1 MLQAVLHASFFVL
14 RGRAVDSNPHLQALE
29 LRRAGGCHGS
39 WRAALQ
45 CPITIAAI
53 ALQRAAPTPPGA
65 IKPFFFCL
73 LPAAEVLSQRS
84 AASPV
89 LRAAMNRRHE
99 GPNGR
104 SEEGGGGGEVSLGH
118 GGGLGCVSPGTCAPS
133 PFIPAGREA
142 DCLGVA
148 VRLER
153 CLCVPCERGVTAEQ
167 GSDGLSHRARP
178 WAQAGGPSEEQG
190 GFRGRIIGSQPAWVW
205 RDLTAPQLWVGCPHW
220 LTLPGAPSVPGLRA
234 TSSPMQ
240 PDFRTP
246 SAAEMR
252 RSAVPPGPA
261 QPRPLRAPRCPYGHH
276 SQGGD
281 GSFLGEEHQIQPS
294 FVPSHLHLQAF
305 LSSAWLLCCSRSSS
319 LTTWPW

>member
-1 MLQAVLHASFFVL
+1 
-14 RGRAVDSNPHLQALE
+14 
-29 LRRAGGCHGS
+29 
-39 WRAALQ
+39 
-45 CPITIAAI
+45 
-53 ALQRAAPTPPGA
+53 
-65 IKPFFFCL
+65 
-73 LPAAEVLSQRS
+73 
-84 AASPV
+84 
-89 LRAAMNRRHE
+89 MNRRHE

-118 GGGLGCVSPGTCAPS
+118 GGGLGCVSPGTC
-133 PFIPAGREA
+133 FIPAGREA

-153 CLCVPCERGVTAEQ
+153 CLCVLCERGVTAEQ

-205 RDLTAPQLWVGCPHW
+205 RDLTAPQLWVGCPHR

-246 SAAEMR
+246 SAAEVHPDPTT
-252 RSAVPPGPA
+252 SAFHA
-261 QPRPLRAPRCPYGHH
+261 FLWH
-276 SQGGD
+276 SQ
-281 GSFLGEEHQIQPS
+281 SFSL
-294 FVPSHLHLQAF
+294 
-305 LSSAWLLCCSRSSS
+305 SS
-319 LTTWPW
+319 LTDASLGGASWPGSAPAPPCTSEYGALWGAVGFTSPRGIPSYLLPHSAPRVG

>member
-1 MLQAVLHASFFVL
+1 
-14 RGRAVDSNPHLQALE
+14 
-29 LRRAGGCHGS
+29 
-39 WRAALQ
+39 
-45 CPITIAAI
+45 
-53 ALQRAAPTPPGA
+53 
-65 IKPFFFCL
+65 
-73 LPAAEVLSQRS
+73 
-84 AASPV
+84 
-89 LRAAMNRRHE
+89 MNRRHE

-153 CLCVPCERGVTAEQ
+153 CLCVLCERGVTAEQ

-205 RDLTAPQLWVGCPHW
+205 RDLTAPQLWVGCPHR

-246 SAAEMR
+246 SAAEVHPDPTT
-252 RSAVPPGPA
+252 SAFHA
-261 QPRPLRAPRCPYGHH
+261 FLWH
-276 SQGGD
+276 SQ
-281 GSFLGEEHQIQPS
+281 SFSL
-294 FVPSHLHLQAF
+294 
-305 LSSAWLLCCSRSSS
+305 SS
-319 LTTWPW
+319 LTDASLGGASWPGSAPAPPCTTLSLWPPQPRRRWLVSGRRTPNPAVLCPLTSPFTSGRCPWPCPSRTAAPALLSA